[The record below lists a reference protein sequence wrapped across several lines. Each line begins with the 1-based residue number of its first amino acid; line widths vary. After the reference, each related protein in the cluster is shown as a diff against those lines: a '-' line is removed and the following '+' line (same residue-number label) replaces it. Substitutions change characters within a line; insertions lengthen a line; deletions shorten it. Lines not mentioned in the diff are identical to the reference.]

1 MFKPINRLPEPV
13 KVQRPPQKE
22 MQMKAL
28 AGNPFSR
35 KSESP
40 LCDSREGYSQL
51 EEESQEM
58 EDEEGGHEELKKT
71 SAMLLK

>member
-13 KVQRPPQKE
+13 KVQRPPQNE
-22 MQMKAL
+22 MQMKAM
-28 AGNPFSR
+28 PSEIQ

-40 LCDSREGYSQL
+40 PCDSYDEEIHE

-58 EDEEGGHEELKKT
+58 EDEEGEHEELKKT
-71 SAMLLK
+71 SGMLLK

>member
-13 KVQRPPQKE
+13 KVQRPPQNE
-22 MQMKAL
+22 MQMKAM
-28 AGNPFSR
+28 PSEIR

-40 LCDSREGYSQL
+40 PCDSREGYSQL

-58 EDEEGGHEELKKT
+58 EDEEGEHEELKKT
-71 SAMLLK
+71 SGMLLK